1 MMLPVFDIIDWIVAF
16 LFPSFCYLNGAEPTV
31 YMRGWTCGDHC
42 AQLFW
47 SPNHLIPARK
57 GLSDV
62 TKTTF
67 WAKIGQIRYQILIFV
82 CLDLW
87 LLKEVWLVFTNFV

>member
-1 MMLPVFDIIDWIVAF
+1 MVLKLQFTWGDELAATIVHNY
-16 LFPSFCYLNGAEPTV
+16 SG
-31 YMRGWTCGDHC
+31 H
-42 AQLFW
+42 
-47 SPNHLIPARK
+47 HLIPARK